1 MISDRLSRNG
11 TSLTT
16 KEKDGL
22 PGKAKTIAAL
32 RRFEGLASADL
43 KFNRDKANERSVVG
57 SPERITRGPFPNRD
71 ASLGSGTWRYS
82 MLATPVAAREA
93 WHWIF
98 AVLPADET

>member
-43 KFNRDKANERSVVG
+43 KFNRDKANER
-57 SPERITRGPFPNRD
+57 
-71 ASLGSGTWRYS
+71 
-82 MLATPVAAREA
+82 
-93 WHWIF
+93 
-98 AVLPADET
+98 